1 MEKTEPLFTFKL
13 MPNKSSTQSGKEE
26 GMPKTE
32 MGPMA
37 MSFDQ
42 NLGWVAEKMGP
53 ISKHWKRLAREVKLD
68 VPTKNTSPIK
78 LKRKGPTP
86 LIELDLNAME
96 LKCRRGKNKQHVD
109 SEHENSMA
117 GGEAVA
123 TRQHRRVQ

>member
-1 MEKTEPLFTFKL
+1 
-13 MPNKSSTQSGKEE
+13 
-26 GMPKTE
+26 MPKTE

-86 LIELDLNAME
+86 LIELDPNAME
-96 LKCRRGKNKQHVD
+96 LKCRTGKNKQHID
-109 SEHENSMA
+109 SKHENSMA
-117 GGEAVA
+117 GGKVVA
-123 TRQHRRVQ
+123 ARQYRRAQ